1 MSAAESAARPTVES
15 ATTPREL
22 ADGYVYALADHDT
35 MVSSSLGLRPH
46 DDRVPDFSPRAQTDK
61 DELSRQVLAALDR
74 TESGAGELAPT
85 ERRCADLLRGR
96 LTADLAMSEAGEHLR
111 LVRNIFGPADR
122 IRTLLLMMPTGT
134 AEDWATIARRMAG
147 TPESLRSYRQ
157 ALDEGRRRQLFAAPR
172 QVSTMIGQLDDWL
185 AGDRSWFH
193 TFVDG
198 APADLDATVTA
209 QLAAAADAAAGA
221 VAELRSY
228 LADEYL
234 PAAAGTPDAV
244 GEQRYRVC
252 AATAVGGSVD
262 PAEAYAWGWQEYQR
276 IWAQMRELAEQILP
290 GADPVAAMRH
300 LDTAGAAVEGVEQ
313 VQQWLQQMM
322 DTAIAKLDGTHF
334 DIAEPIKTV
343 EARIAPPGSAAAPY
357 YSRPSLDFS
366 RPGRTWLPTLGRTR
380 FPLYNLIST
389 WYHEGVPGHHLQL
402 AQWTYQAPELSVF
415 QTTIGSSSGITEGW
429 ALYAERLADELG
441 FLDTEA
447 RIGYLDGQLF
457 RAMRVIV
464 DIGMHL
470 QLPIPDDSP
479 IAPGQTWTPE
489 LAVEFFRA
497 HSGEPE
503 EYIDSEIIRYL
514 GWPGQAISYKL
525 GERAWLAGRAA
536 ARRAHAERGEDFDL
550 KRWHRDA
557 LSLGAVRLDELTDT
571 LAEL

>member
-1 MSAAESAARPTVES
+1 MSAPTPAVDT

-22 ADGYVYALADHDT
+22 ADGYVHALAELDT
-35 MVSSSLGLRPH
+35 MVSSGLGLRPH
-46 DDRVPDFSPRAQTDK
+46 DDRVPDFSPQAQQQK
-61 DELSRQVLAALDR
+61 DALSRRVLAALDALETSTAGTAGNAG
-74 TESGAGELAPT
+74 TEAWEPT
-85 ERRCADLLRGR
+85 ERRCAQLLRGR
-96 LTADLAMSEAGEHLR
+96 LTADLALSEAGEHLR

-122 IRTLLLMMPTGT
+122 IRTLLLMMPTAT
-134 AEDWATIARRMAG
+134 AEDWATIARR
-147 TPESLRSYRQ
+147 L
-157 ALDEGRRRQLFAAPR
+157 LAAPR

-185 AGDRSWFH
+185 TGGRSWFH
-193 TFVDG
+193 TFIDD
-198 APADLDATVTA
+198 APADLPAG
-209 QLAAAADAAAGA
+209 LADELVGAADAAAGA
-221 VAELRSY
+221 VADLRSY

-252 AATAVGGSVD
+252 AAAAVGGTVD
-262 PAEAYAWGWQEYQR
+262 PAEAYAWGWQEYRR

-290 GADPVAAMRH
+290 GSDPVAAMRH
-300 LDTAGAAVEGVEQ
+300 LDTAGAAVEGVDE
-313 VQQWLQQMM
+313 VQRWLQQMM
-322 DTAIAKLDGTHF
+322 DTAITELDGTHF

-402 AQWTYQAPELSVF
+402 AQWTFQAPQLSVF

-447 RIGYLDGQLF
+447 RMGYLDGQLF

-489 LAVEFFRA
+489 LAVDFFRA
-497 HSGEPE
+497 HSGEPA

-525 GERAWLAGRAA
+525 GERAWLAGRDA
-536 ARRAHAERGEDFDL
+536 ARRSHADRGEEFDL

-557 LSLGAVRLDELTDT
+557 LSLGAVRLDDLTDT
-571 LAEL
+571 LARL